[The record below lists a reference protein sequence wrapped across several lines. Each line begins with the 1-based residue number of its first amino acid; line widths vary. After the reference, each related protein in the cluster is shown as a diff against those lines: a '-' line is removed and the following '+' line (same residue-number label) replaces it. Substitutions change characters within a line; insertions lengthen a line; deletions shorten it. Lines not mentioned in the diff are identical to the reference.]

1 MVISNAKLIN
11 STYSPIPKKIVL
23 YFCSMKIFLIGIGV
37 LSIVSLSFTACNYP
51 ARADDKQGI
60 VYTALIKPSPVK
72 KIAPKE
78 EKSSNKLVSPSTI
91 PAMEQ
96 AMINYGLVDIKTVD
110 SSIVVNVKY
119 STTDNFLGIDIYGD
133 FNKCYLQPDVAQ
145 KLKLAQQY
153 LKLKYPYYGLIIY
166 DGARPHSVQYKMW
179 DSIRVPYAERS
190 KYLSNPN
197 EGSLHNFGAAVDV
210 SIIDEH
216 GYVVDMGTK
225 YDYFGELAYPRE
237 EERLLNEGKL
247 THNQVLSREV
257 LRDVMHQAGFWS
269 IATEWWH
276 FNSCYLNTAYAK
288 YKIID

>member
-1 MVISNAKLIN
+1 
-11 STYSPIPKKIVL
+11 
-23 YFCSMKIFLIGIGV
+23 MKIFLIGIAV
-37 LSIVSLSFTACNYP
+37 LSIVSLSFTACNYS
-51 ARADDKQGI
+51 ARADDKHG
-60 VYTALIKPSPVK
+60 VVFTSLIKPSPVK
-72 KIAPKE
+72 KTSSKE
-78 EKSSNKLVSPSTI
+78 AKALDKIELSVSAISST
-91 PAMEQ
+91 EQ
-96 AMINYGLVDIKTVD
+96 DMIKDGLVDIKKVD

-153 LKLKYPYYGLIIY
+153 LKLKYPYYSLIIY

-179 DSIRVPYAERS
+179 DSIHVPHDQRS
-190 KYLSNPN
+190 KYLSNPK

-247 THNQVLSREV
+247 SHNQVLSREV

-276 FNSCYLNTAYAK
+276 FNSCYLSTAYTK